1 MCPPIDR
8 DLLLA
13 LKSVGEQ
20 LELLSWT
27 PCKNHHSLWQH
38 NLLRSSFPR
47 TRRSYRGGRAAVVRF
62 EARCALYSVNPY
74 QFARPATSKEK
85 KIPPRVS
92 VPRLGLLNAR
102 SVCKRKHDIAD
113 LIISSGLDFL
123 AITETWLN
131 VTHGDHI
138 LKSACPP
145 GYMSLHVPRLVAKKK
160 KGGGVGLVFRA
171 SFNVRA
177 VHLDISLTSF
187 ELLCVQISSS
197 TKTIRLYVIYRP
209 PERPGFPS
217 FSTFLSEF
225 RTLLEFAVDNN
236 EEPVIVGDFNI
247 HVDDSNCNKARSF
260 NQLVEELGWNQL
272 VLGRTHS
279 AAHTLD
285 LILTRSGSKFV
296 SDVQEIRGVVES
308 HAPLKTSVAVLR
320 DPAPWINSDILVFRH
335 KLRRAERIWRGGGY
349 LQGHFESYKCLRSE
363 YRRLLFKVKADY
375 LCSTIADCSGDQ
387 KKLYKIVDSWLG
399 RSKERSLPTHQS
411 SAKLANAFSSFY
423 SDKVDAIKD
432 ELIGSRARIDPT
444 SVIGSVHFLDTRT
457 DSDLLTEFSI
467 VSIEEVHRVIVA
479 SPTKSCGLDPIPT
492 GILKK
497 VAPLLVPAITSIVN
511 LSFQT
516 GVFPQI
522 FKHGLITPLLK
533 KPALDKEVFSNY
545 RPVTNLSFLSKVLE
559 RLAAHQLDAHL
570 ASHEILSPTQY
581 AYRPNHSTE
590 TALLAL
596 QNDLLQ
602 AASQGHGCVVLL
614 LDLTA
619 AFDTI
624 DHEILLDR
632 ISSHCGI
639 DGKPLAWI
647 ASYLR
652 NRTQSVIVDGVE
664 SVPVQVKYGVP
675 QGSVLGPKLYTI
687 YVNCL
692 RLVAERYGISIEQY
706 SDDTAIYLE
715 FGFSRDCLDQFD
727 ALRILSECAGDL
739 IDWFSFNWVKLNP
752 SKSEVL
758 YFAPSELA
766 GKLAP
771 MPFRVGDNLVT
782 PTTSAKVLGVHLS
795 SDLTM
800 DRQIS
805 AISRAANF
813 NLYRLG
819 KIRSHLTTEATKILV
834 HSLVIS
840 HLDYA
845 NSLLA
850 GLSKEKLRPL
860 QSVQDSA
867 ARLIHRGVFSTE
879 ESRFRL
885 HWLPIHYRI
894 LFKVLLLV
902 FDCLQGTAPVYLQ
915 ECVALHVPGRAGLR
929 AEARSLRVVASTR
942 TRGKKNAPPKPAYQ
956 KRSFISY
963 APHYWNELP
972 PAIRS
977 TSSRQD
983 FKKLLKTHFFTL
995 SYPFLTARH

>member
-1 MCPPIDR
+1 M
-8 DLLLA
+8 
-13 LKSVGEQ
+13 
-20 LELLSWT
+20 
-27 PCKNHHSLWQH
+27 
-38 NLLRSSFPR
+38 
-47 TRRSYRGGRAAVVRF
+47 
-62 EARCALYSVNPY
+62 
-74 QFARPATSKEK
+74 
-85 KIPPRVS
+85 
-92 VPRLGLLNAR
+92 
-102 SVCKRKHDIAD
+102 
-113 LIISSGLDFL
+113 
-123 AITETWLN
+123 
-131 VTHGDHI
+131 
-138 LKSACPP
+138 
-145 GYMSLHVPRLVAKKK
+145 
-160 KGGGVGLVFRA
+160 
-171 SFNVRA
+171 
-177 VHLDISLTSF
+177 
-187 ELLCVQISSS
+187 
-197 TKTIRLYVIYRP
+197 
-209 PERPGFPS
+209 
-217 FSTFLSEF
+217 
-225 RTLLEFAVDNN
+225 
-236 EEPVIVGDFNI
+236 
-247 HVDDSNCNKARSF
+247 
-260 NQLVEELGWNQL
+260 
-272 VLGRTHS
+272 
-279 AAHTLD
+279 
-285 LILTRSGSKFV
+285 
-296 SDVQEIRGVVES
+296 
-308 HAPLKTSVAVLR
+308 
-320 DPAPWINSDILVFRH
+320 
-335 KLRRAERIWRGGGY
+335 
-349 LQGHFESYKCLRSE
+349 
-363 YRRLLFKVKADY
+363 KADY

-399 RSKERSLPTHQS
+399 RSKERLLPTHQS
-411 SAKLANAFSSFY
+411 SADLANAFSSFY

-432 ELIGSRARIDPT
+432 DLIGSRARIDPT

-497 VAPLLVPAITSIVN
+497 VALLLVPAITSIVN

-516 GVFPQI
+516 GVFPQN
-522 FKHGLITPLLK
+522 FKHGLIAPLLK

-570 ASHEILSPTQY
+570 ASHGILSPTQY

-602 AASQGHGCVVLL
+602 AASRGHGCVVLL

-639 DGKPLAWI
+639 VGKPLAWI

-652 NRTQSVIVDGVE
+652 NRTQSVIVDGAE
-664 SVPVQVKYGVP
+664 SDPVRVKYGVP

-771 MPFRVGDNLVT
+771 LPFRVGDNLVT
-782 PTTSAKVLGVHLS
+782 PTASAKVLGVHLS

-805 AISRAANF
+805 ATSRAANF

-860 QSVQDSA
+860 QSVQDSG

-879 ESRFRL
+879 ESSFRL

-915 ECVALHVPGRAGLR
+915 ECVSLHVPGRAGLR

-942 TRGKKNAPPKPAYQ
+942 TRGKRNAPPKPAYQ
-956 KRSFISY
+956 KRSFTSY

-995 SYPFLTARH
+995 SYPVLTARH